1 MRQNPHLYY
10 FYDRYN
16 ESLLLYALK
25 RCKICVLNV
34 ISKKL
39 CIRCDESLDQIY
51 YEFSYEAESSFIQ
64 ILPKSHILQLKS
76 KSKIISSDKSNQETW
91 EIVENFFEKLDRD
104 EIYSN
109 ILKIAAVW
117 KKMEILF
124 EFNDNKCD
132 IQINTSELLQFD
144 KTNQICYKDLDCQ
157 KDDVVCALI
166 IQLVAHI
173 TFMGENEQSSSVE
186 CRNFSELED
195 LKFQIINSYRNGLLN
210 PI

>member
-1 MRQNPHLYY
+1 
-10 FYDRYN
+10 
-16 ESLLLYALK
+16 
-25 RCKICVLNV
+25 
-34 ISKKL
+34 
-39 CIRCDESLDQIY
+39 
-51 YEFSYEAESSFIQ
+51 
-64 ILPKSHILQLKS
+64 
-76 KSKIISSDKSNQETW
+76 
-91 EIVENFFEKLDRD
+91 
-104 EIYSN
+104 
-109 ILKIAAVW
+109 
-117 KKMEILF
+117 MEILF